1 MNVTRRNLIVGLS
14 AISAGS
20 IAAALTAA
28 GRPALAMQ
36 MPAGNGEGQKVRRAV
51 AYGTNAGYQKDTS
64 GSTQMAFVRRK
75 AYFLPYDIKAG
86 ELIEF
91 SFPLWTLERPPRS
104 PVLEVD
110 LAEAYDFMLSMEYP
124 FNDSSTSSPDL
135 ASRHRCLNTRDN
147 KAIYSYV
154 PGQPERMMVFTVAA
168 PADIPAFTAIGGI
181 LLHECVAGRSGSV
194 KNKAINSVVNA
205 STFIGRRDGSFNSTT
220 SLVSSDPTMTQTKFH
235 AANGSQTGN
244 PGTMLVGAIRVAV
257 PADAVAIMSMG
268 NSKLQG
274 ANEGMAGS
282 GTFGDGGGDRY
293 GNTGWGTRLACKLG
307 LGCAQM
313 SRGADSYNYQLI
325 SGIDRR
331 MEFAAWCNPTHLL
344 PCDPHN
350 DTTQTSTPDWS
361 QKTWEV
367 DDTCRANGNAYIA
380 DTGGASG
387 SITPHGTGKGIV
399 DGDISW
405 TYIGPD
411 DMASTAGMSLVGKMR
426 KLFRQ
431 YRAAMPHVKIIPPTL
446 TPDTTSNVK
455 ASDYIYDS
463 GTGDLTLTIPDVSKL
478 VVGSNVG
485 VAGLIPKAFNTS
497 WKNYAQI
504 RAIDGNRIT
513 VNLPAGLA
521 SPIGDASVNLTWSDP
536 SYQVPRPGYAAHAS
550 FRSWINRFL
559 RTNPN
564 GALDMVVCADAGK
577 WGEAGNPTTPAAETG
592 AWAALP
598 VDRVSL
604 GGAFTSDGTHETSWG
619 NDYIAT
625 QLAAD
630 PALVAVLQE
639 AD

>member
-1 MNVTRRNLIVGLS
+1 LKITRRNLFVGPSAICVGRIAASLS
-14 AISAGS
+14 AGA
-20 IAAALTAA
+20 
-28 GRPALAMQ
+28 RPAHGTQVTAE
-36 MPAGNGEGQKVRRAV
+36 NGGGQAVRRAV

-75 AYFLPYDIKAG
+75 EYFLPDNVKAG

-104 PVLEVD
+104 PVIEVD

-135 ASRHRCLNTRDN
+135 ANRHRCLNTRDN
-147 KAIYSYV
+147 RAIYSFV
-154 PGQPERMMVFTVAA
+154 PGQAERMMVFVVSA
-168 PADIPAFTAIGGI
+168 PVDIPALTAIGGI
-181 LLHECVAGRSGSV
+181 LLHECVAGRSGAV

-205 STFIGRRDGSFNSTT
+205 SSFIGRRDGSFNSKT
-220 SLVSSDPTMTQTKFH
+220 SLIATNPTMTQARFH
-235 AANGSQTGN
+235 AADDSQTGN

-257 PADAVAIMSMG
+257 PANAVAIMSMG

-274 ANEGMAGS
+274 ANEGMSGS
-282 GTFGDGGGDRY
+282 GTFGDGGGDRD
-293 GNTGWGTRLACKLG
+293 GNTGWGTRLAYKLR
-307 LGCAQM
+307 LGCVQM

-331 MEFAAWCNPTHLL
+331 MEFAAWCNPTHLI

-350 DTTQTSTPDWS
+350 DTTQTSTPGWS
-361 QKTWEV
+361 QKTWVV
-367 DDTCRANGNAYIA
+367 DDTCRVNGSAYIA

-387 SITPHGTGKGIV
+387 SIAPVGTGKGIV
-399 DGDISW
+399 DGDVRW

-411 DMASTAGMSLVGKMR
+411 DTGSTGMSLVGKMR

-455 ASDYIYDS
+455 ALDYIYDS

-478 VVGSNVG
+478 VVGSHVG
-485 VAGLIPKAFNTS
+485 VAGLIPQTFNTS
-497 WKNYAQI
+497 WKNDTRI
-504 RAIDGNRIT
+504 KAINGNQIT
-513 VNLPAGLA
+513 VNLRVGLP
-521 SPIGDASVNLTWSDP
+521 SPIGNASVNLAWSDP
-536 SYQVPRPGYAAHAS
+536 SYQTPRSGYAAHAS

-564 GALDMVVCADAGK
+564 GALDMVICADAGK
-577 WGEAGNPTTPAAETG
+577 WGEAGNPTTPTAETG

-598 VDRVSL
+598 VERTNP
-604 GGAFTSDGTHETSWG
+604 GGAFTSDGIHETSWG
-619 NDYIAT
+619 NDYIAAK
-625 QLAAD
+625 LAAD
-630 PALVAVLQE
+630 PALIQVLQK
-639 AD
+639 AN